1 MNKYFFLLLSIFY
14 FNKVV
19 SQDVKNDTI
28 KNQDTISI
36 SDTKIINKISFE
48 LINVKVNN
56 NQLISNEV
64 SYVKNNININE
75 RDTLSMIIQLK
86 GGNNDIIFNYY
97 FNGDYEILEDKSY
110 WSESNPFEKS
120 GYPEFIDVT
129 KKLSLHN

>member
-19 SQDVKNDTI
+19 SQDIKNDTI

-64 SYVKNNININE
+64 SYLKNN
-75 RDTLSMIIQLK
+75 
-86 GGNNDIIFNYY
+86 NDN
-97 FNGDYEILEDKSY
+97 S
-110 WSESNPFEKS
+110 
-120 GYPEFIDVT
+120 T
-129 KKLSLHN
+129 KRRK

>member
-19 SQDVKNDTI
+19 SQDIKNDTI

-48 LINVKVNN
+48 LINIKINT

-64 SYVKNNININE
+64 AY
-75 RDTLSMIIQLK
+75 L
-86 GGNNDIIFNYY
+86 
-97 FNGDYEILEDKSY
+97 
-110 WSESNPFEKS
+110 
-120 GYPEFIDVT
+120 
-129 KKLSLHN
+129 

>member
-19 SQDVKNDTI
+19 SQDIKNDTI

-48 LINVKVNN
+48 LINVKINN

-64 SYVKNNININE
+64 SYLKNNININE

-97 FNGDYEILEDKSY
+97 FNDNPNYRTIKMEKLFMIKVVKEYILTLFLIMNK
-110 WSESNPFEKS
+110 
-120 GYPEFIDVT
+120 
-129 KKLSLHN
+129 H

>member
-19 SQDVKNDTI
+19 SQDIKNDTI

-36 SDTKIINKISFE
+36 SNTKIINKISFE
-48 LINVKVNN
+48 LINVKINN

-64 SYVKNNININE
+64 SYLKNNININE

-97 FNGDYEILEDKSY
+97 FNDNPNYRTIKMEKLFMIKVVKEYILTLFLIMNK
-110 WSESNPFEKS
+110 
-120 GYPEFIDVT
+120 
-129 KKLSLHN
+129 H